1 MEQKGDA
8 QDRKQAA
15 IKLTSWM
22 AHKHYCENDP
32 EALISQFGEPFSWIG
47 AGEQE
52 YSASREQV
60 TAAFRQMAGM
70 VPECIISD
78 EQYDAICVAPDVY
91 VCSGMMWIRTA
102 PSTGIALRVHQRI
115 TTVIRFTGDAAECC
129 HIHISNPYADMQ
141 SDDIGFP
148 HAMARVSREYLEEQ
162 VAVQKAQIEE
172 QAAQM
177 QQLSFTDTMTGLYNR
192 NRFNAEMEAD
202 HHDNPP
208 IGVAYFDLNGL
219 KEVNDLLGHH
229 QGDELLCRAAAHIKQ
244 TFAGKAYRIGGDEF
258 AVIDHE
264 SDEDSFAAAVANVC
278 ARMEQDGIYCAAG
291 FCWRGANC
299 NIEEQL
305 NEADRMMYAEKKRF
319 YQERGMAYFR
329 GRASHGDDAAQ

>member
-1 MEQKGDA
+1 
-8 QDRKQAA
+8 
-15 IKLTSWM
+15 
-22 AHKHYCENDP
+22 
-32 EALISQFGEPFSWIG
+32 
-47 AGEQE
+47 
-52 YSASREQV
+52 
-60 TAAFRQMAGM
+60 MAGM

-115 TTVIRFTGDAAECC
+115 STVIRFSGTTAECC
-129 HIHISNPYADMQ
+129 HIHISNPYAEMQ
-141 SDDIGFP
+141 SDDVGFP

-162 VAVQKAQIEE
+162 VAAQKAQIEA

-177 QQLSFTDTMTGLYNR
+177 QWLSFTDTMTGLYNR

-208 IGVAYFDLNGL
+208 IGVAYFDVNGL
-219 KEVNDLLGHH
+219 KEVNDQLGHQ
-229 QGDELLCRAAAHIKQ
+229 QGDDLLRRAAAHIKQ
-244 TFAGKAYRIGGDEF
+244 AFTGKAYRVGGDEF

-264 SDEDSFAAAVANVC
+264 ADEQVFAAAVADVC
-278 ARMEQDGIYCAAG
+278 ARMERDGIYCAAG
-291 FCWRGANC
+291 FCWRDANC
-299 NIEEQL
+299 KL
-305 NEADRMMYAEKKRF
+305 NEADRMMYTAKKRF

-329 GRASHGDDAAQ
+329 GRTSHGDDAVQ